1 MIDLCSLAN
10 PAKPLEVLCLGYKA
24 NVVKDFFLTIRPQ
37 TFADCVVSDGGR
49 NVRLL
54 EEVDRDWSVTL
65 LDTGIWRNIG
75 ERLWSA
81 RSHVMNEEMFLAN
94 YSDGLSDVDL
104 DDMTRRFEASGKIAC
119 FLAVRPPL
127 TYHLADIAE
136 GGDVRAFRTSNTSDI
151 WINGGYFLFRR
162 EIFDYMREG
171 EELVLEPFTATVLAL
186 AIVLSAFSEEIFWAG
201 INAVSK
207 GQWEAGRSTGLSF
220 SKTLTYIVLPQVV
233 RISIPPLTNRAI
245 GISKGTTLG
254 SVVAVPELLNVTSSI
269 QSNVANP
276 TALTVGAL
284 LFLLLFLP
292 FVRFTRWLEHAYAHP
307 RS

>member
-1 MIDLCSLAN
+1 MDQIARYFFDFSLLSAYW
-10 PAKPLEVLCLGYKA
+10 PDILRGFLITIEMSVLTIVIGIPLGLALAILRLYGIRPLNWLIIFYI
-24 NVVKDFFLTIRPQ
+24 DFFRSIPQ
-37 TFADCVVSDGGR
+37 LVLIVLAYFA
-49 NVRLL
+49 L
-54 EEVDRDWSVTL
+54 
-65 LDTGIWRNIG
+65 
-75 ERLWSA
+75 
-81 RSHVMNEEMFLAN
+81 
-94 YSDGLSDVDL
+94 
-104 DDMTRRFEASGKIAC
+104 
-119 FLAVRPPL
+119 P
-127 TYHLADIAE
+127 
-136 GGDVRAFRTSNTSDI
+136 
-151 WINGGYFLFRR
+151 YF
-162 EIFDYMREG
+162 G
-171 EELVLEPFTATVLAL
+171 LVLEPFTATVLAL

-201 INAVSK
+201 INAVAK

-220 SKTLTYIVLPQVV
+220 TRTLAYIILPQVV
-233 RISIPPLTNRAI
+233 RMSIPPLTNRAI

>member
-1 MIDLCSLAN
+1 MDQIVRYFFDFQLMSAYWPDILRGFLITVQMSILTVVIGIPLGLAL
-10 PAKPLEVLCLGYKA
+10 AVLRLYGIRPLNWLIIFYI
-24 NVVKDFFLTIRPQ
+24 DFFRSIPQ
-37 TFADCVVSDGGR
+37 LVLIVLAYFA
-49 NVRLL
+49 L
-54 EEVDRDWSVTL
+54 
-65 LDTGIWRNIG
+65 
-75 ERLWSA
+75 
-81 RSHVMNEEMFLAN
+81 
-94 YSDGLSDVDL
+94 
-104 DDMTRRFEASGKIAC
+104 
-119 FLAVRPPL
+119 P
-127 TYHLADIAE
+127 
-136 GGDVRAFRTSNTSDI
+136 
-151 WINGGYFLFRR
+151 YF
-162 EIFDYMREG
+162 G
-171 EELVLEPFTATVLAL
+171 LVLEPFTATVLAL
-186 AIVLSAFSEEIFWAG
+186 AIVLSAFAEEIFWAG

-220 SKTLTYIVLPQVV
+220 TKTLAHIILPQVV

-292 FVRFTRWLEHAYAHP
+292 FVRFTRWLEKAYSHP

>member
-1 MIDLCSLAN
+1 MDQIVRYFFDFSLMSAYW
-10 PAKPLEVLCLGYKA
+10 PDILRGFLITIEMSILTVVIGIPLGLALAILRLYGIRPLNWLIIFYI
-24 NVVKDFFLTIRPQ
+24 DFFRAIPQ
-37 TFADCVVSDGGR
+37 LVLIVLAYFA
-49 NVRLL
+49 L
-54 EEVDRDWSVTL
+54 
-65 LDTGIWRNIG
+65 
-75 ERLWSA
+75 
-81 RSHVMNEEMFLAN
+81 
-94 YSDGLSDVDL
+94 
-104 DDMTRRFEASGKIAC
+104 
-119 FLAVRPPL
+119 P
-127 TYHLADIAE
+127 
-136 GGDVRAFRTSNTSDI
+136 
-151 WINGGYFLFRR
+151 YF
-162 EIFDYMREG
+162 G
-171 EELVLEPFTATVLAL
+171 LVLEPFTATVLAL

-207 GQWEAGRSTGLSF
+207 GRWEAGRSTGLSF

>member
-1 MIDLCSLAN
+1 MDQIIRYFFDFPLMSAYWPDILRGFLITIEMSILTIAIGIPLGLAL
-10 PAKPLEVLCLGYKA
+10 AILRLYDIRPLNWLIIFYI
-24 NVVKDFFLTIRPQ
+24 DFFRSIPQ
-37 TFADCVVSDGGR
+37 LVLIVLAYFA
-49 NVRLL
+49 L
-54 EEVDRDWSVTL
+54 
-65 LDTGIWRNIG
+65 
-75 ERLWSA
+75 
-81 RSHVMNEEMFLAN
+81 
-94 YSDGLSDVDL
+94 
-104 DDMTRRFEASGKIAC
+104 
-119 FLAVRPPL
+119 P
-127 TYHLADIAE
+127 
-136 GGDVRAFRTSNTSDI
+136 
-151 WINGGYFLFRR
+151 YF
-162 EIFDYMREG
+162 G
-171 EELVLEPFTATVLAL
+171 LVLEPFTATVLAL

-201 INAVSK
+201 INAVPK

-220 SKTLTYIVLPQVV
+220 SKTLAYIILPQVV

>member
-1 MIDLCSLAN
+1 MDQIVRYFFDFPLMAAYWPDILRGFLITIEMSILTIVIGIPLGLAL
-10 PAKPLEVLCLGYKA
+10 AVLRLYGIRPLNWLIIFYI
-24 NVVKDFFLTIRPQ
+24 DFFRSIPQ
-37 TFADCVVSDGGR
+37 LVLIVLAYFA
-49 NVRLL
+49 L
-54 EEVDRDWSVTL
+54 
-65 LDTGIWRNIG
+65 
-75 ERLWSA
+75 
-81 RSHVMNEEMFLAN
+81 
-94 YSDGLSDVDL
+94 
-104 DDMTRRFEASGKIAC
+104 
-119 FLAVRPPL
+119 P
-127 TYHLADIAE
+127 
-136 GGDVRAFRTSNTSDI
+136 
-151 WINGGYFLFRR
+151 YF
-162 EIFDYMREG
+162 G
-171 EELVLEPFTATVLAL
+171 LVLEPFTATVLAL

-201 INAVSK
+201 INAVPQ

-220 SKTLTYIVLPQVV
+220 SKTLAYIILPQVV

>member
-1 MIDLCSLAN
+1 MDQIVRYFFDFSLMSAYW
-10 PAKPLEVLCLGYKA
+10 PDILRGFLITIEMSILTIVIGIPLGLALAILRLYGIRPLNWLIIFYI
-24 NVVKDFFLTIRPQ
+24 DFFRSIPQ
-37 TFADCVVSDGGR
+37 LVLIVLAYFA
-49 NVRLL
+49 L
-54 EEVDRDWSVTL
+54 
-65 LDTGIWRNIG
+65 
-75 ERLWSA
+75 
-81 RSHVMNEEMFLAN
+81 
-94 YSDGLSDVDL
+94 
-104 DDMTRRFEASGKIAC
+104 
-119 FLAVRPPL
+119 P
-127 TYHLADIAE
+127 
-136 GGDVRAFRTSNTSDI
+136 
-151 WINGGYFLFRR
+151 YF
-162 EIFDYMREG
+162 G
-171 EELVLEPFTATVLAL
+171 LVLEPFTATVLAL

-201 INAVSK
+201 INAVAK

-220 SKTLTYIVLPQVV
+220 SKTLAYIILPQVV